1 MKQIESVVNQVL
13 RRLFLQD
20 LVRRLPWYLLAC
32 LGVAAAVI
40 AVPKL
45 VFWAPLSEAA
55 ASDLWY
61 PAWGWGAVVLALG
74 LCLLHGWR
82 SKASRLRAAEELD
95 RRCGLKQRVSATLA
109 SSPGQADAEF
119 YQALVL
125 DTQQQIERVHVPDEF
140 PIRSRWTLALPL
152 LPILL
157 LLGLAYLP
165 AAPAPVAEASADAL
179 TEETR
184 AAVEELLRSAVTKR
198 TTEVSDATT
207 EAEGAEIMKR
217 ALEEVEKT
225 LAKPDAS
232 KREVLVA
239 LNQVKQSI
247 QDQQERLGQTEAL
260 KQRLNQLQDPTSGPA
275 DKFQRA
281 LQAGDSQAAQE
292 QLAQLAEQLAQGEMT
307 PENLE
312 RLADQMQQLRDQLQ
326 DIERGLEKQKQEL
339 QQQLDQALAKGDLER
354 AAEIEKQQ
362 AALKQQQQAAQPLQ
376 QLGQQAQQ
384 LAEQLR
390 GLKGGQPLGPE
401 QKRQLQEALQQMQ
414 QPLEN
419 MQMDAQQMQQLQQM
433 MDQLEELKQDMNC
446 ENGECEGQGQG
457 QGQKQGQGQGQA
469 QGQGQGQGQQPGA
482 DGMGQGAMPGE
493 GEPLGEG
500 GQAPAPN
507 GQPGSGIGAGHQPGG
522 GPGADG
528 DTKFYDTRTRPD
540 VKPGQVTKIGSVGGP
555 NRPGIS
561 RMEIQ
566 NALQQAAE
574 SPELTPS
581 DLQDIPAKQ
590 REHVRQYFQQL
601 RDK

>member
-1 MKQIESVVNQVL
+1 MQQIESVVNQVL

-40 AVPKL
+40 TVPKL
-45 VFWAPLSEAA
+45 VFWAPLSQAA
-55 ASDLWY
+55 TSDLWY
-61 PAWGWGAVVLALG
+61 PAWGWGAVLLALG
-74 LCLLHGWR
+74 LCLAHGWR

-109 SSPGQADAEF
+109 SSPGQVDADF

-165 AAPAPVAEASADAL
+165 AASAPVAAASADAL
-179 TEETR
+179 TAETR

-207 EAEGAEIMKR
+207 EAEGAEIMKL
-217 ALEEVEKT
+217 ALEELEKT
-225 LAKPDAS
+225 LAKPRAS

-239 LNQVKQSI
+239 LNQIKQSI
-247 QDQQERLGQTEAL
+247 QDQQERLGQTQAL
-260 KQRLNQLQDPTSGPA
+260 KQRLNQLQDPSSGPA

-292 QLAQLAEQLAQGEMT
+292 QLTQLAEQLEQGQMT
-307 PENLE
+307 PADLE
-312 RLADQMQQLRDQLQ
+312 RLADQMQQLREQLQ

-354 AAEIEKQQ
+354 AAEIEQQQ
-362 AALKQQQQAAQPLQ
+362 AALKQQQQAAQPLRE
-376 QLGQQAQQ
+376 LGQKAQQ

-390 GLKGGQPLGPE
+390 GLKGDQPLGPE

-419 MQMDAQQMQQLQQM
+419 MQMDAQKMQQLQQM
-433 MDQLEELKQDMNC
+433 MDQLEELKQEMNC
-446 ENGECEGQGQG
+446 ENGEGEGQG
-457 QGQKQGQGQGQA
+457 QGQKQGQGQGPA
-469 QGQGQGQGQQPGA
+469 QGQGQQPGA
-482 DGMGQGAMPGE
+482 EGMGQDAVPGDGEAM
-493 GEPLGEG
+493 GEG
-500 GQAPAPN
+500 GQVQTPN
-507 GQPGSGIGAGHQPGG
+507 GQPGSGIGEGHQPGG
-522 GPGADG
+522 GPGAEG

-566 NALQQAAE
+566 NALQKAAE

>member
-20 LVRRLPWYLLAC
+20 LVRRLPWYLLVC
-32 LGVAAAVI
+32 LGLAAAVI

-45 VFWAPLSEAA
+45 VFWAPLSAAA
-55 ASDLWY
+55 ASPIWY
-61 PAWGWGAVVLALG
+61 PAWGWGAVLLALG
-74 LCLLHGWR
+74 LCLLHAWR

-109 SSPGQADAEF
+109 SSPGQADADF

-165 AAPAPVAEASADAL
+165 AALAPVADASADAL
-179 TEETR
+179 TEATR
-184 AAVEELLRSAVTKR
+184 TAVEELIRSAVTKR

-232 KREVLVA
+232 KRELLVA

-292 QLAQLAEQLAQGEMT
+292 QLAQLAEQLEQGEMT
-307 PENLE
+307 PADLE
-312 RLADQMQQLRDQLQ
+312 RLADQMQQLREQLQ

-354 AAEIEKQQ
+354 AAEIEQQQ
-362 AALKQQQQAAQPLQ
+362 AALKQQQQAAQPLRE
-376 QLGQQAQQ
+376 LGQKAQQ

-390 GLKGGQPLGPE
+390 GLKGDQPLGPE

-433 MDQLEELKQDMNC
+433 MDQLEELKQEMNC

-457 QGQKQGQGQGQA
+457 QGQKQGQGQ
-469 QGQGQGQGQQPGA
+469 QPGA
-482 DGMGQGAMPGE
+482 EGMGQDAMPGE
-493 GEPLGEG
+493 GEGMGEG
-500 GQAPAPN
+500 GQVQTPS
-507 GQPGSGIGAGHQPGG
+507 GQPSNGIGEGHQPGG